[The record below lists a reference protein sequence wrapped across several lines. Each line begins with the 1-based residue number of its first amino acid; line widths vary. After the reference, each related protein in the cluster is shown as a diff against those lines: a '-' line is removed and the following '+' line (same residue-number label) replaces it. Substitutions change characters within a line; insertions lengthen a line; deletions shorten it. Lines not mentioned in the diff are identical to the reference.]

1 MNTVHPSRNC
11 LVAHNWGIRK
21 CSSLL
26 MRFWNVSDRA
36 YISAKTNWHCVVQNL
51 KLDCIFGEV
60 AWLKKRFRDMMRS
73 FVIWVEVASLEK
85 KRLSDSL
92 EVARCVRRCCLV
104 WRVFEW
110 LLEFWFLCSQQD
122 VAQKLIEQKCNVDK
136 RAPGSRERLWNFRGI
151 SQFQFCTKLK
161 ISKYQHWSWPRMKW
175 NMQKENPWCKNALKL
190 LNEISPGALTI
201 RIHCGWISK
210 TVQSSSPAFLLS
222 AIFVLIRFFKYFTP
236 LPPKP
241 FAKSI
246 PDGPIP
252 FCLWEQSSWLLFLFA
267 NNKIKECYHLQ
278 KKDPEIIFLEKVKSG
293 ISDLFCILWSE
304 FMTRWRGAS

>member
-85 KRLSDSL
+85 KRLSDSG
-92 EVARCVRRCCLV
+92 EVAWCVRRCCLV

-110 LLEFWFLCSQQD
+110 LFEFWFLCSQQD

-190 LNEISPGALTI
+190 LNEISPGALEP
-201 RIHCGWISK
+201 S
-210 TVQSSSPAFLLS
+210 QSESTAAEYLKLCNPLLPS
-222 AIFVLIRFFKYFTP
+222 FFQIRFFKNTL
-236 LPPKP
+236 LPSLLNLLPKVFLMAQFH
-241 FAKSI
+241 FASGNNH
-246 PDGPIP
+246 PDY
-252 FCLWEQSSWLLFLFA
+252 SS
-267 NNKIKECYHLQ
+267 YLQ
-278 KKDPEIIFLEKVKSG
+278 IIQ
-293 ISDLFCILWSE
+293 
-304 FMTRWRGAS
+304 